1 MISCALTRYFS
12 PNRDFYLSEYDIIDC
27 DLTYGD
33 LGDRLGQVRLVN
45 SGPSDQVRSFQ
56 SVRSGQVGQVRSS
69 QSDQVSSVKSAQTKS
84 VRPVQFKLGRSG

>member
-56 SVRSGQVGQVRSS
+56 SVTSRQVGQVRSVRS
-69 QSDQVSSVKSAQTKS
+69 GQVSQI
-84 VRPVQFKLGRSG
+84 RSGQ